1 MRRVLIA
8 LSMVALLWIP
18 AVRSWVEGSMT
29 RHMLIGLPLLVA
41 AGVMAGAGWA
51 RAARQGSAWNP
62 GGIPGALLALGCSAA
77 IMVPRVLDAAVQSLA
92 ADAIKSALA
101 LLAGAALA
109 ASWRA
114 LGSLGQAFVVGNA
127 GWMLGAAGLLLQQ
140 APERLCVQYLQ
151 GDQRRAG
158 VGLVIAAVLIVA
170 GWLASA
176 PWRDELVADPATM
189 RTT

>member
-127 GWMLGAAGLLLQQ
+127 GWMLAAAG
-140 APERLCVQYLQ
+140 ARAALCAVSAGRPASGGGRA
-151 GDQRRAG
+151 GDCGRPDCGRMAGFGSVARRAC
-158 VGLVIAAVLIVA
+158 
-170 GWLASA
+170 
-176 PWRDELVADPATM
+176 R
-189 RTT
+189 